1 MLLFDGPVVILPPNP
16 GVAARKKCQGARF
29 TEFVAARDAW
39 QFFKTRFQAAP
50 ELVVTA
56 PARVNLIGEHT
67 DYSGGFVFPV
77 AIDRHLSVAA
87 SRSSRFTE
95 PVSAELGDGVPF
107 LTGDLGASSV
117 SGWSKYVAGM
127 AWALSRD
134 RFEPLT
140 NLVAAVQSDIPIG
153 TGVSSSAAL
162 EVAFGVVWN
171 DIDELRLSMDT
182 IALAAQR
189 CENEFVGMRC
199 GIMDQMASAVGR
211 EGCAMLLDTR
221 SLERRYAPIP
231 ETLAIVLCD
240 TNRPHSH
247 TESGYNDRR
256 TQCEAAMAALGV
268 ETLRDTSLADLES
281 SREAMGDLLYRR
293 ARHIVSENARC
304 LEFAVA
310 LERSDSGRLGELMRA
325 SHESLRDDYEVS
337 SPELD
342 AMAESAWVA
351 PSCTGARMTGGGF
364 GGACVALVQADVC
377 SEFIDQVGETYRNRT
392 GIEAQFTVC
401 QAVDGAHVSGPDE
414 LNSD

>member
-1 MLLFDGPVVILPPNP
+1 M
-16 GVAARKKCQGARF
+16 
-29 TEFVAARDAW
+29 AARDAW

-87 SRSSRFTE
+87 SRTSRFTE

-127 AWALSRD
+127 AWALSRH

-171 DIDELRLSMDT
+171 DIDALKLSMET

-199 GIMDQMASAVGR
+199 GIMDQMASAVGK

-221 SLERRYAPIP
+221 SLERRYAPVP

-256 TQCEAAMAALGV
+256 TECEAAMAALGV
-268 ETLRDTSLADLES
+268 ETLRDTSLDDLES
-281 SREAMGDLLYRR
+281 SRAAMGDLLFRR

-304 LEFAVA
+304 LEFARA
-310 LERSDSGRLGELMRA
+310 LERSDFGRLGELMRA
-325 SHESLRDDYEVS
+325 SHESLRNDYEVS

-351 PSCTGARMTGGGF
+351 PGCAGARMTGGGF

-377 SEFIDQVGETYRNRT
+377 GEFIDQVGETYRNRT

-414 LNSD
+414 LNSH